1 MRIARCASLIHELT
15 AKATGQTVKPYSQLC
30 VGHRRRI
37 HKKLAAV
44 ISLVAAG
51 NVSCAAD
58 LHAYHCQQ
66 LTADGWR
73 YGKSWR
79 PVRGESD
86 LLTDFN
92 KLSAHV
98 QALIQQIFQVLSETT
113 APNTSLLT
121 GSLRQAI
128 LSHKT

>member
-1 MRIARCASLIHELT
+1 MRIARCAALIHTLAAT
-15 AKATGQTVKPYSQLC
+15 ATGQAVKPYSQLC
-30 VGHRRRI
+30 AGHRRRI

-51 NVSCAAD
+51 HVSSAAD
-58 LHAYHCQQ
+58 LHAYQCQR

-79 PVRGESD
+79 PARGESD
-86 LLTDFN
+86 VLTDFTN
-92 KLSAHV
+92 LSAPV
-98 QALIQQIFQVLSETT
+98 QALIQQVFLVLSETT